1 MHNQGNTILSQRQ
14 DLSIEQCNCCDTIVF
29 IYRNLLLKFTPDSFL
44 RFHSALQDINFQERA
59 VAFGDDTQKLIVN
72 TTQQEIQMCFEKPEF
87 ELICRALKE
96 ASVMLEVNDILYAQ
110 S

>member
-44 RFHSALQDINFQERA
+44 RFHSALQEIDFEERA
-59 VAFGDDTQKLIVN
+59 VSFGDDTEKLIVN
-72 TTQQEIQMCFEKPEF
+72 TTQQEIQMCFGKEEF
-87 ELICRALKE
+87 NSICHALKE
-96 ASVMLEVNDILYAQ
+96 ASVMLEVNDILLY
-110 S
+110 